1 MTYFHKL
8 FGLLALC
15 TLAVLLA
22 ACVDQPDDEASD
34 EIAREIATDEVDDVE
49 IGMSEIQ
56 QASSVSSLC
65 RWCVNRDC
73 IFYCSEEM
81 RYRVAGTCYQ
91 TGRCTYAEYQV
102 FKPRLQE
109 P

>member
-8 FGLLALC
+8 LGLIALC

-56 QASSVSSLC
+56 QASISSQC
-65 RWCVNRDC
+65 RWCINGEC
-73 IFYCSEEM
+73 LFYCSAET
-81 RYRVAGTCYQ
+81 RYAVALACHRR
-91 TGRCTYAEYQV
+91 GRCTEAEYQS
-102 FKPRLQE
+102 FKPRFQE